1 MDSGLV
7 MVDTHI
13 LESTR
18 IPLDEAIGMR
28 WSPKGFLDIPVE
40 PEKLRSLFEAAR
52 WSPSSRNEQPWR
64 FIVETKSHP
73 EGYERLFSTLTE
85 SNESWACQAPLLI
98 AGFAKKH
105 FDRDNM
111 PNRTAMYDTGG
122 AVANLTV
129 QAVSLGLQ
137 VHQMGG
143 YDMRLLKEL
152 YNVPEEFE
160 PAAILAVGYA
170 DEGGRSSRVRLR
182 RELNTMV
189 YEGVW
194 GRASELLHS
203 KL

>member
-1 MDSGLV
+1 
-7 MVDTHI
+7 MVDTHVI
-13 LESTR
+13 ESTR
-18 IPLDEAIGMR
+18 IPLNEAVDRR

-40 PEKLRSLFEAAR
+40 PEKLRSLFEASR

-64 FIVETKSHP
+64 FIVETKPHP

-85 SNESWACQAPLLI
+85 SNKSWAGQAPVLI
-98 AGFAKKH
+98 AGFAKKL
-105 FDRDNM
+105 FERDNR
-111 PNRTAMYDTGG
+111 PNRVALYDTGG

-143 YDMRLLKEL
+143 YDMRRLKEL

-170 DEGGRSSRVRLR
+170 DEEERSSRVRQR

-189 YEGVW
+189 YEGAW
-194 GRASELLHS
+194 GRASEFLS
-203 KL
+203 TSM

>member
-1 MDSGLV
+1 MDN
-7 MVDTHI
+7 TI
-13 LESTR
+13 R
-18 IPLDEAIGMR
+18 RR

-40 PEKLRSLFEAAR
+40 PEKLVSLFEAAR

-85 SNESWACQAPLLI
+85 SNKSWAGEAPVLI
-98 AGFAKKH
+98 AGFAKKL
-105 FDRDNM
+105 FERDNRF
-111 PNRTAMYDTGG
+111 NRVALYDTGG

-143 YDMRLLKEL
+143 YDMRRLREL
-152 YNVPEEFE
+152 YSVPEEFE

-170 DEGGRSSRVRLR
+170 DEEQRTSRVRLR
-182 RELNTMV
+182 HELHTMV

-194 GRASELLHS
+194 GSASGFLRTSLEHHIHHQ
-203 KL
+203 